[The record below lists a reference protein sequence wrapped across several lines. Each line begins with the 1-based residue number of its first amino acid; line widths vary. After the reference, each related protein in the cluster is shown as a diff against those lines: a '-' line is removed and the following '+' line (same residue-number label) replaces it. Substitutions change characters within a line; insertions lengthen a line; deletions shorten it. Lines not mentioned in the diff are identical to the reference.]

1 MSSFSL
7 YSADFSVARPNH
19 VGLITNYWLLYW
31 LIDWLALIDCLMLTV
46 LCPPDPSFDAKTYSD
61 YMNSG
66 EFFCTKSIQLDVSKS
81 SHFLIR
87 QILTDFLNFCT
98 AGKRIWDR
106 VYRIRFQS
114 VFISVTIFATI
125 RIWRSSSSKCHV
137 VHGPPHQWT
146 SFPIAVCQSVVGRL
160 ETAPVE
166 PCSTSMFAT
175 VWIFFCGHLAF
186 YSFCLAGNYQIF

>member
-7 YSADFSVARPNH
+7 YFAGFSVARPNH

-98 AGKRIWDR
+98 AGK
-106 VYRIRFQS
+106 S
-114 VFISVTIFATI
+114 VPYSISVCIYFCYDFRDHTYLEKFFFEVPRRPRSTTSVNKLPHS
-125 RIWRSSSSKCHV
+125 RLSVCRRSPWNSSSGAMFDQHV
-137 VHGPPHQWT
+137 
-146 SFPIAVCQSVVGRL
+146 CDCL
-160 ETAPVE
+160 N
-166 PCSTSMFAT
+166 
-175 VWIFFCGHLAF
+175 IFLWPSCFLFFLSCR
-186 YSFCLAGNYQIF
+186 